1 MIDKNEVGLSPTNS
15 AIGNDHGEKPTT
27 GFVTEA
33 DRKKEFALHGRDLDA
48 PVQYLTLG
56 DEKYMLRFNNKAAR
70 IAEDVYESIYGK
82 PEIGYYA
89 IIDEAAHS
97 KHRAMQ
103 AIYYGALLAGG
114 ATMDWDTFDEKF
126 TLSSIDGVADII
138 MKALS
143 ESLPPADE
151 SAPNADSQPQSD
163 GPGAG

>member
-1 MIDKNEVGLSPTNS
+1 MTELNKNFTV
-15 AIGNDHGEKPTT
+15 
-27 GFVTEA
+27 
-33 DRKKEFALHGRDLDA
+33 HGRDLDA
-48 PVQYLTLG
+48 PEQYLTLG

-70 IAEDVYESIYGK
+70 IAEDVYESIYRK

-97 KHRAMQ
+97 KHRALQ

-114 ATMDWDTFDEKF
+114 TQMEWDEFDSKF

-143 ESLPPADE
+143 ESLPPVDDA
-151 SAPNADSQPQSD
+151 SPNVNSQPQSD